1 MSEETKVKL
10 IRQDKFNKL
19 DSHTNIYNVAL
30 LSSFNEEEKSTILK
44 IIKKVILGSNFT
56 YFYSIIYLVWQAISD
71 ILIIYS
77 FIVFNLVILDLL
89 YLNIFFILIALII
102 SLISIVVFFILFYKS
117 KKKKINNYM
126 KNSTEYSI
134 KVENNI
140 LLKNKLFCEISKDD
154 FDILIKETDKDLDL
168 GIKNEDIFFEYVIN
182 FHNGNDI
189 SKYLYIKALSNK
201 ENEIINNINAILK
214 EIVIKYQNKFMIYVT
229 IILGVFAVCLLFYLN
244 KPEKKI
250 LTITNTLV
258 TLSLI
263 YFIKIKIYFKIK
275 KDNIKSVS
283 SLNEKY
289 FKDGYY
295 IYINN
300 DIVSI
305 IYLKEELRINNDIS
319 KIKEIIEKFI
329 KKVN

>member
-10 IRQDKFNKL
+10 IRQDIFNEL

-56 YFYSIIYLVWQAISD
+56 YFYSINYLVWQAISD

-168 GIKNEDIFFEYVIN
+168 GIKKEDIFFEYAIN

-289 FKDGYY
+289 FKDGYF

-305 IYLKEELRINNDIS
+305 FYLKEEFRINTDIS

>member
-10 IRQDKFNKL
+10 IRQDIFNKL

-201 ENEIINNINAILK
+201 ENEIINNINVILK

-250 LTITNTLV
+250 LTITNTLI